1 MDRRNQ
7 LGTALVVVA
16 VVLFVVPAFFPVQS
30 MLVHD
35 TRRSTDLGVGSG
47 GDVGETDQRVVA
59 YDDLSDRGQE
69 LYEETLERD
78 GEYRVPIGEGAPE
91 FNYLTDEERDR
102 AFEND
107 NVSAF
112 GLVIER
118 PAEDGHLPPADERY
132 FVGREDPEGD
142 GEVNQTRRRELAM
155 RYDAM
160 VTSTEQP
167 PLGATP
173 QLLRLG
179 AALLAVLSLGLGGY
193 FLSSR

>member
-16 VVLFVVPAFFPVQS
+16 VVLFVVPAFFPVQA

-35 TRRSTDLGVGSG
+35 TRRSTDLGVRSG

-59 YDDLSDRGQE
+59 FEELSERGQD
-69 LYEETLERD
+69 LYVETLERG
-78 GEYRVPIGEGAPE
+78 GEYRVPVGQGAPE
-91 FNYLTDEERDR
+91 FNYLTPEERSR

-107 NVSAF
+107 SLTAF
-112 GLVIER
+112 GIVIER
-118 PAEDGHLPPADERY
+118 PAEDGHLPPSDERF
-132 FVGREDPEGD
+132 FVEREEMEG
-142 GEVNQTRRRELAM
+142 EEPVNQTRRRELAM

-193 FLSSR
+193 FISSK